1 MNRRTFIWSLFA
13 TAGATTIAAG
23 AKPAEASL
31 LDEIAKTDLELP
43 LADLPAEGAQEAQW
57 VNQCHWTRD
66 RWGRRVRVCRRVRVA
81 RPRRCWW
88 RYDRWGRR
96 VRVCN

>member
-1 MNRRTFIWSLFA
+1 MNRRTFLWSLFA
-13 TAGATTIAAG
+13 TAGATTIAVG

-31 LDEIAKTDLELP
+31 LDQIAKTDLELP

-57 VNQCHWTRD
+57 VNQCYWTRD